1 MIILMLNVG
10 FVVECIIIANIDFVV
25 IVLLFTFVWLI
36 LHSFLRDQPR
46 SLLIRPCVGGC
57 AYARRRCALP
67 LLTFPAF
74 ADPV

>member
-1 MIILMLNVG
+1 MIILMLSVG
-10 FVVECIIIANIDFVV
+10 IVVECIIIANIFFVV

-36 LHSFLRDQPR
+36 LHSFLRDQLWN
-46 SLLIRPCVGGC
+46 LLIRPFVGGC
-57 AYARRRCALP
+57 AYARRRCVLP